1 MLRRLASRM
10 AQCGFEAFLFLVP
23 PGIFGPRSLL
33 ESFHLGLD
41 SSGFLRVLPLGGFQR
56 CLRLVDGPLASLT
69 LPLPSSLLARPLPF
83 APFLLFFESE
93 SGLSVSGLVDR
104 E

>member
-1 MLRRLASRM
+1 M

-23 PGIFGPRSLL
+23 PSIFGLRFFL
-33 ESFHLGLD
+33 EGLD
-41 SSGFLRVLPLGGFQR
+41 LDLDSRDFLRVLPRGGFQR
-56 CLRLVDGPLASLT
+56 CLRLVDGPLASFT